1 MLIKLNNQE
10 KSINYKRLNFMR
22 DKHLEFGSR
31 GYSSLKELF
40 KEIGYRKLSIGRVED
55 TKGICWCVYCI
66 RKIQVNKI

>member
-40 KEIGYRKLSIGRVED
+40 KEIG
-55 TKGICWCVYCI
+55 
-66 RKIQVNKI
+66 